1 MKFSEF
7 GLHDQL
13 LEALDYMGFEEATP
27 IQELSIPI
35 IKEGRD
41 IIACAQT
48 GTGKT
53 AAFILPILNE
63 YAGKDYKNVTTLV
76 LSPTRELAIQIDR
89 QIQGFAYFLGVE
101 SIPVYGG
108 GGGEDFNQQQKALT
122 GGTHIIVATPGKLI
136 SHLNLG
142 YVKFDHVKH
151 LILDE
156 ADRMLDMGFY
166 EDIQKIMSFLPKKR
180 QNIMFSATMPP
191 KIRQLAKK
199 TLVNPAEINIALSKP
214 AEGVLQ
220 AAYLVHNEHKN
231 KLINQLIQE
240 KDTYESIIIFTSTK
254 SKVSEIVNSLKRYKH
269 NVAGI
274 SSDYDQQE
282 REDVLMHFRSKA
294 TRIVVATDVLARGI
308 DIKDINLV
316 INYEVPKSA
325 EDYVHRV
332 GRTARANTTGV
343 AITLVNEDDM
353 YSFHQIEKL
362 IDTKVTKIPTPKEMG
377 SSPIWDEA
385 NFSRKPKKKFSPKK
399 GGNNSSASGK
409 KPVSRKPRPKP
420 GNSSGQKPK

>member
-35 IKEGRD
+35 IKEGKD

-63 YAGKDYKNVTTLV
+63 YADKDYKTVTTLV

-89 QIQGFAYFLGVE
+89 QIQGFAYFLGVQ

-108 GGGEDFNQQQKALT
+108 GGGEDFNQQQKALS

-156 ADRMLDMGFY
+156 ADRMLDMGFND
-166 EDIQKIMSFLPKKR
+166 DIQKIMSFLPKKR
-180 QNIMFSATMPP
+180 QNIMFSATMPS
-191 KIRQLAKK
+191 KIRELAKK
-199 TLVNPAEINIALSKP
+199 TMSNPVEVNIALSKP

-220 AAYLVHNEHKN
+220 AVYLVHNENKN
-231 KLINQLIQE
+231 KLINKLIQE
-240 KDTYESIIIFTSTK
+240 KDNYESIIIFTSTK
-254 SKVSEIVNSLKRYKH
+254 SKVSDIVNSLKRYKH

-274 SSDYDQQE
+274 SSDYDQKE
-282 REDVLMHFRSKA
+282 REDVLMHFRSKQ

-308 DIKDINLV
+308 DIKDIDLV
-316 INYEVPKSA
+316 INYEVPKTA

-343 AITLVNEDDM
+343 ALTLVNEDDM
-353 YSFHQIEKL
+353 YSFYQIEKL
-362 IDTKVTKIPTPKEMG
+362 INTKVAKIPTPAEMG
-377 SSPIWDEA
+377 TSPVWDE
-385 NFSRKPKKKFSPKK
+385 SQLTRKPKNKFSSKK
-399 GGNNSSASGK
+399 GGGK
-409 KPVSRKPRPKP
+409 KPFNRKPRPKTGNP
-420 GNSSGQKPK
+420 GGAKKN